1 LRRVASDSICVQND
15 STSLLVWMPIGD
27 SSARK
32 AMQEFSR
39 DLRRDLGSTPLIAAS
54 DQCND
59 ESDYTSAIKACQR
72 TVALADRFGRS
83 GLLSEEDFGPHA
95 LVLASMPQKD
105 IEPFVRRTL
114 GPLEDAG
121 AQSGAHLVPTVE
133 PSCAQVVGCRNVP
146 TPSESISP
154 LSAIDSTGYTSFAA
168 STSRMLIR
176 ALRLISHF
184 GSVRREFQRSSRRK
198 KCRCVDHSRSR
209 TALAKYRSCQTR
221 ARQLPPRGETVVERV
236 RPRPQLRP
244 PGPS

>member
-1 LRRVASDSICVQND
+1 MAGFALRRVASDSICVQND

-133 PSCAQVVGCRNVP
+133 AFLRSGCRLQKCADTIGIHITTLRYRLDRVHELCGIDFEDADTRFALDLAFRFRQARVP
-146 TPSESISP
+146 TIESPEEVSM
-154 LSAIDSTGYTSFAA
+154 
-168 STSRMLIR
+168 R
-176 ALRLISHF
+176 
-184 GSVRREFQRSSRRK
+184 
-198 KCRCVDHSRSR
+198 
-209 TALAKYRSCQTR
+209 
-221 ARQLPPRGETVVERV
+221 
-236 RPRPQLRP
+236 
-244 PGPS
+244 